1 LLEFL
6 NNSNKTREFGL
17 VFFEKNSSESDR
29 RFQTHHENGDSDC
42 LLKTQD
48 SAKFYNDV

>member
-1 LLEFL
+1 MLIEALINYISFFLE
-6 NNSNKTREFGL
+6 GQL
-17 VFFEKNSSESDR
+17 VYHKI
-29 RFQTHHENGDSDC
+29 GDSDC

>member
-1 LLEFL
+1 M
-6 NNSNKTREFGL
+6 R
-17 VFFEKNSSESDR
+17 
-29 RFQTHHENGDSDC
+29 HENGDSDC

>member
-1 LLEFL
+1 MTTKVFL
-6 NNSNKTREFGL
+6 Q
-17 VFFEKNSSESDR
+17 SSILKVLFSGVSMY
-29 RFQTHHENGDSDC
+29 HENRDSDC